1 LYPKS
6 NLSPAELLF
15 VPYLFLFLK
24 IYFFGTANLK
34 YIRYTKVS
42 TNPKYSTV
50 LRDSKLK
57 GMEKTNTEN
66 NRTQGDCLKMI
77 LPVRDALDVLNGKWK
92 LPILISLSF
101 GNKRFKQIAREI
113 PNITDKMLSKEL
125 RELEMNQLI
134 KRTVYDSVPVIVEYS
149 MTSYGKSLEKVI
161 EELRKW
167 GMQHRKRILGKSK

>member
-1 LYPKS
+1 MQ
-6 NLSPAELLF
+6 
-15 VPYLFLFLK
+15 
-24 IYFFGTANLK
+24 
-34 YIRYTKVS
+34 KVTDKES
-42 TNPKYSTV
+42 
-50 LRDSKLK
+50 
-57 GMEKTNTEN
+57 
-66 NRTQGDCLKMI
+66 RTHGECLNMI
-77 LPVRDALDVLNGKWK
+77 LPVRDALDILSGKWK

-125 RELEMNQLI
+125 RDLEMNQLI

>member
-1 LYPKS
+1 MQKAI
-6 NLSPAELLF
+6 NKE
-15 VPYLFLFLK
+15 V
-24 IYFFGTANLK
+24 
-34 YIRYTKVS
+34 
-42 TNPKYSTV
+42 
-50 LRDSKLK
+50 
-57 GMEKTNTEN
+57 KTRESCIN
-66 NRTQGDCLKMI
+66 MI
-77 LPVRDALDVLNGKWK
+77 LPVRDALDILSGKWK
-92 LPILISLSF
+92 LPIIISLSF

-167 GMQHRKRILGKSK
+167 GMQHRKRIIGKSK